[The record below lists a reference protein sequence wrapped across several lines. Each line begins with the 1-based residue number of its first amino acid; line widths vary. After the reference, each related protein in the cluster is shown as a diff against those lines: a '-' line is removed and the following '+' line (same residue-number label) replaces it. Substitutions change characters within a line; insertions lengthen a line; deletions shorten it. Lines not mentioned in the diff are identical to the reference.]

1 MQSYYKIWMHFV
13 WTTYRR
19 QKLINNNMM
28 QSLSKHIIENG
39 KEKGYYIDSINGV
52 LDHIHLLVRL
62 TPTQN
67 SADCAN
73 LLKGESSNW
82 VNKNNF
88 IKGKFSWQKGYGVF
102 SVSESQV
109 NKVRNYIL
117 NQEDH
122 HRKKSYQEELASLL
136 KHFGLD

>member
-1 MQSYYKIWMHFV
+1 M
-13 WTTYRR
+13 
-19 QKLINNNMM
+19 
-28 QSLSKHIIENG
+28 
-39 KEKGYYIDSINGV
+39 
-52 LDHIHLLVRL
+52 VRL

-67 SADCAN
+67 PADCAN